1 MNNYSPN
8 GSIIEQS
15 GSRVQTYMSHVYGWM
30 TVGLALTGF
39 VAWFASNNQGVL
51 ELLFTFERTS
61 RGYTV
66 SMSMFSWILIAAQL
80 GLVFVLSGMINR
92 LSGTAATAMFMLY
105 SALTGLTL
113 TSIFIMYTASSIVSV
128 FFITSGMFA
137 ALAFYGYTTKRD
149 LSGLGRFLFMG
160 LVGIVIASLVNI
172 FMQSAPLMWAITY
185 IGVFIFAGLTA
196 YDTQKLKAFGEQL
209 STDDPSVFR
218 RYAIFGALTLYLD
231 FINLFIML
239 LRIFGERR

>member
-15 GSRVQTYMSHVYGWM
+15 KSRVQTYMSHVYGWM
-30 TVGLALTGF
+30 TVGLALTGL
-39 VAWFASNNQGVL
+39 VAWFASNNDAVFR
-51 ELLFTFERTS
+51 LLFS
-61 RGYTV
+61 QNAQGYWSLSVV
-66 SMSMFSWILIAAQL
+66 SWVLIAAQL

-92 LSGTAATAMFMLY
+92 LSGSTATMLFMLY

-113 TSIFIMYTASSIVSV
+113 TSIFLMYTASSIVSV
-128 FFITSGMFA
+128 FFITAGMFA
-137 ALAFYGYTTKRD
+137 ALAFYGYSTKRD

-160 LVGIVIASLVNI
+160 LVGIIIASLVNI

-185 IGVFIFAGLTA
+185 IGVFVFAGLTA

-209 STDDPSVFR
+209 STDDASAFR

-239 LRIFGERR
+239 LRIFGDRR

>member
-15 GSRVQTYMSHVYGWM
+15 NSQVQTYMSHVYGWM
-30 TVGLALTGF
+30 TVGLALTGL
-39 VAWFASNNQGVL
+39 VAWYASTSDSIL
-51 ELLFTFERTS
+51 RLLFSFNEY
-61 RGYTV
+61 GYIT
-66 SMSMFSWILIAAQL
+66 SMSMFAWILVAAQL

-92 LSGTAATAMFMLY
+92 LSGSTATMMFMLY
-105 SALTGLTL
+105 SALSGLTL

-128 FFITSGMFA
+128 FFISAGMFA

-160 LVGIVIASLVNI
+160 LIGILIASVVNI

-185 IGVFIFAGLTA
+185 IGVFVFAGLTA

-209 STDDPSVFR
+209 STDDPSTFR